1 MEVVF
6 LTLQYFMYG
15 IFLNPLYVCKA
26 WPCPHPVNC
35 YVSRPTEKNVFIV
48 FMLAVSGVSLVLSVL
63 ELQHLAWRHC
73 CRHLFSRKTAAA
85 NKASLGR
92 QVSLS
97 PPPQSTPPPDFSQ
110 CMMGSTHFLPLAF
123 PNHHLAHQQN
133 SENMATEK
141 HKIAAAVE
149 EATLL
154 QMGCYSHGWQKTNPS
169 QIQDDPYLRNDNS
182 RYGPGS
188 REISCSQIQ
197 NGGSDRLL
205 LCPGG
210 AHNQKDKRRFS
221 RTSGTSSRTRAD
233 DLSV

>member
-1 MEVVF
+1 M
-6 LTLQYFMYG
+6 
-15 IFLNPLYVCKA
+15 LN
-26 WPCPHPVNC
+26 
-35 YVSRPTEKNVFIV
+35 
-48 FMLAVSGVSLVLSVL
+48 VL
-63 ELQHLAWRHC
+63 
-73 CRHLFSRKTAAA
+73 CRHLFSRKAVAA

-92 QVSLS
+92 QLSLS
-97 PPPQSTPPPDFSQ
+97 PPPPSTPPPDFSQ

-169 QIQDDPYLRNDNS
+169 QIQEDAYLRNDNNCYS
-182 RYGPGS
+182 PSS
-188 REISCSQIQ
+188 REISCPQIQ

-210 AHNQKDKRRFS
+210 ALSQKDKRRFS
-221 RTSGTSSRTRAD
+221 KTSGASSRTRAD